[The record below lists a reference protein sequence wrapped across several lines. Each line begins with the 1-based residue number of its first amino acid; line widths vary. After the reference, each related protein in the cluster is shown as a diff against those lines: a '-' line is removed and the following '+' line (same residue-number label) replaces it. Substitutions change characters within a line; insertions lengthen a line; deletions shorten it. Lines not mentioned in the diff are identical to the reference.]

1 MINRKYLLFVF
12 TVLWLLVSIS
22 PVYAG
27 KTVVK
32 FEVDRNYPPF
42 SYTSDGR
49 IYGFSID
56 LANIVFEPDK
66 FDVKLSSDE
75 WHRVYEKLVKGQV
88 DVVAPVA
95 VLEERKKYIYFSKP
109 ILTRHVGLYTKKGFS
124 KSVSLKNLKKF
135 KIGVLKSD
143 YTENILKEKLNVKVY
158 STYPTVEKLI
168 FALANDKIEAAL
180 MTQEIAN
187 YFIIKNNLSDILEIK
202 IKNIYTTKSAFG
214 ISKKRPELVSYIDKR
229 LSYLENKGIFDE
241 LYFNYFSTY
250 SPEYYERRNRE
261 TILTF
266 LFILAVMFV
275 AVSLTVLIMIKI
287 NKRLEHGKRAYESYA
302 QLLADNANAIVLTL
316 NLKGEIIYFNNFA
329 QQLTGY
335 KSEEV
340 VGKKWTDIFIPSHKR
355 EYIENLFKKIAEEK
369 ILNDHENEIV
379 TKNGDIRWILWN
391 NALIESP
398 YVNEPLIISTG
409 LDITQIKK
417 TQQLLEK
424 SYEEIEQ
431 TNEEL
436 INALET
442 LNKSS
447 QVLREEKEKYKFLV
461 ENVSDLIFELDINQK
476 KIELYGKLKDFF
488 DVETICSTKSS
499 RVWLEYLHEDDR
511 GKVFRKF
518 QDAIFLQD
526 DEVEVEFRVK
536 DKCGRWR
543 WLSSRAHINYDEK
556 KNPEKIVAVCI
567 DWTAKKEY
575 EERIKYIA
583 YFDTLTGLPNRKLFE
598 ETLENMLSKTETEK
612 STGAVVLIDID
623 NFKDINDI
631 YGHEAGD
638 EYLKAI
644 GEKVSEYLKNLE
656 VKTFFARVGGD
667 EFAIIFHGLAK
678 KEQIIEFCAQI
689 LKIFETEV
697 YIESIERHLFT
708 SASMGISFYPD
719 DGKNVKEIFR
729 NVDMALSS
737 AKENGKNDFQIFLP
751 FMLMKNLKKIEIEKN
766 LKKAIEGDQFELYYQ
781 PVINL
786 KDMQIHSVEAL
797 LRWNLPG
804 KGMVSPLEFIPV
816 AEESGLIVKI
826 GEMVIEKAFSDL
838 KNWERKGIDYIHMA
852 INLSVRQFK
861 TKFFVDVVQ
870 KLIERY
876 NVNPQ
881 RISFEITE
889 TGAVEN
895 FDVSLKIL
903 SFLCQMGIKFMID
916 DFGTGY
922 SSLIYLRKLPI
933 GGVKIDKSFISEI
946 EISKESRAIVEGII
960 LMAHKIDL
968 KVVAEGVETKKE
980 LEILK
985 EIGCDFAQGYL
996 FSKPLPKTEVEKL
1009 LMAKKITV

>member
-32 FEVDRNYPPF
+32 FEVDKNYPPF

-870 KLIERY
+870 KLIEQY

-881 RISFEITE
+881 KISFEITE

>member
-1 MINRKYLLFVF
+1 MKNKKYFLFIF
-12 TVLWLLVSIS
+12 TVLWLLVFIS

-32 FEVDRNYPPF
+32 LEVDKNYPPF

-56 LANIVFEPDK
+56 LANILFEPDK

-88 DVVAPVA
+88 DVVVPVA
-95 VLEERKKYIYFSKP
+95 VLEERKDYIYYSKP

-124 KSVSLKNLKKF
+124 KNVSLENLKKL

-143 YTENILKEKLNVKVY
+143 YTEDILKEKLNVKIY
-158 STYPTVEKLI
+158 NTYPTVEDLI
-168 FALANDKIEAAL
+168 FALANGKIEAAL

-202 IKNIYTTKSAFG
+202 IKNIYTTQSAFG

-229 LSYLENKGIFDE
+229 LNYLENKGIFDE

-250 SPEYYERRNRE
+250 SPEYYERKNRE
-261 TILTF
+261 TIFSF
-266 LFILAVMFV
+266 LFILAIIFF
-275 AVSLTVLIMIKI
+275 AVSITVLVMIKI
-287 NKRLEHGKRAYESYA
+287 NKRLEHGKRAYEIYA

-340 VGKKWTDIFIPSHKR
+340 VGKKWVDIFIPSHKR
-355 EYIENLFKKIAEEK
+355 EYMENLFKKIAEEK
-369 ILNDHENEIV
+369 ILNNHENEII
-379 TKNGDIRWILWN
+379 TKDGEIKWILWN

-398 YVNEPLIISTG
+398 YLNEPLIISTG

-417 TQQLLEK
+417 TQRLLEE

-436 INALET
+436 ISALET
-442 LNKSS
+442 LNKNSI
-447 QVLREEKEKYKFLV
+447 VLQEEKEKYKFLV

-476 KIELYGKLKDFF
+476 KIELYGKLKDSF
-488 DVETICSTKSS
+488 DVDIICSTKSLL
-499 RVWLEYLHEDDR
+499 VWLEYLHEDDR

-518 QDAIFLQD
+518 QDAIFLG
-526 DEVEVEFRVK
+526 DEDVELDFRVK

-543 WLSSRAHINYDEK
+543 WLSIRAHINYDEQ
-556 KNPEKIVAVCI
+556 KNPEKIVAVCV

-575 EERIKYIA
+575 EDRIEHIA
-583 YFDTLTGLPNRKLFE
+583 YYDTLTGLPNRKLFE
-598 ETLENMLSKTETEK
+598 EILEDWLKKTETEK

-644 GEKVSEYLKNLE
+644 GEKVLEYLKKLE

-667 EFAIIFHGLAK
+667 EFAVILHGLAK
-678 KEQIIEFCAQI
+678 KEQVIEFCAQL
-689 LKIFETEV
+689 LKIFESEI
-697 YIESIERHLFT
+697 YIESIDRHLFT
-708 SASMGISFYPD
+708 SASMGVSFYPD

-737 AKENGKNDFQIFLP
+737 AKDNGKNDFQIFMP
-751 FMLMKNLKKIEIEKN
+751 FILMKNLKKIGIEKN
-766 LKKAIEGDQFELYYQ
+766 LKKAIEEDQFELYYQ

-786 KDMQIHSVEAL
+786 KDMEIHSVEAL

-838 KNWERKGIDYIHMA
+838 KNWERKGIDYLHMA

-861 TKFFVDVVQ
+861 TKFFIDVVK

-876 NVNPQ
+876 SVDPQ
-881 RISFEITE
+881 KISFEITE

-922 SSLIYLRKLPI
+922 SSLIYLRRLPI

-946 EISKESRAIVEGII
+946 ESSKESRAIVEGIV

-980 LEILK
+980 LEVLK
-985 EIGCDFAQGYL
+985 EVGCDFAQGYL

-1009 LMAKKITV
+1009 LLAKKITV

>member
-1 MINRKYLLFVF
+1 MMRKKYFLFVF
-12 TVLWLLVSIS
+12 TVLWLLISIF

-27 KTVVK
+27 NTVVK
-32 FEVDRNYPPF
+32 FEVDKNYPPF
-42 SYTSDGR
+42 SYTSEGR

-75 WHRVYEKLVKGQV
+75 WHKVYEKLVKGQV

-95 VLEERKKYIYFSKP
+95 ILEERKKYIYFSKP

-143 YTENILKEKLNVKVY
+143 YTESILKEKLNVKVY
-158 STYPTVEKLI
+158 STFPTVEKLI
-168 FALANDKIEAAL
+168 FALANGKIEAAL
-180 MTQEIAN
+180 VTQEIAN

-202 IKNIYTTKSAFG
+202 IKNIYITKSAFG

-229 LSYLENKGIFDE
+229 LSYLEDKGIFDE

-250 SPEYYERRNRE
+250 SPEYYERKNRE

-266 LFILAVMFV
+266 LFILAIIFF

-316 NLKGEIIYFNNFA
+316 NLKGEIIYFNKFA
-329 QQLTGY
+329 EQLTGY
-335 KSEEV
+335 TSEEV
-340 VGKKWTDIFIPSHKR
+340 IGKKWTDIFIPSHRR
-355 EYIENLFKKIAEEK
+355 EYIENLFSKIAEEK
-369 ILNDHENEIV
+369 VLNDHENEII

-398 YVNEPLIISTG
+398 YLNEPLIISTG
-409 LDITQIKK
+409 LDVTQIKK
-417 TQQLLEK
+417 TQQLLEE
-424 SYEEIEQ
+424 SYEELEQ

-442 LNKSS
+442 LNKNS
-447 QVLREEKEKYKFLV
+447 QVLEEEKEKYKFFV
-461 ENVSDLIFELDINQK
+461 DNVSDLVFELDINQK
-476 KIELYGKLKDFF
+476 KIELYGKLKDSF

-499 RVWLEYLHEDDR
+499 LVWLEYLHEDDR

-518 QDAIFLQD
+518 QDAIFLG
-526 DEVEVEFRVK
+526 DEYVELDFRVK

-543 WLSSRAHINYDEK
+543 WLSSRAHINYDEQ
-556 KNPEKIVAVCI
+556 KNPEKIVAVCV

-575 EERIKYIA
+575 ENKIEYLA
-583 YFDTLTGLPNRKLFE
+583 YYDTLTGLPNRKLFE
-598 ETLENMLSKTETEK
+598 ETLEDWLKKTKAEK

-638 EYLKAI
+638 EYLKAL
-644 GEKVSEYLKNLE
+644 GEKVSEYLKKLE

-667 EFAIIFHGLAK
+667 EFAIIFHGLVK
-678 KEQIIEFCAQI
+678 KEQVIEFCAQL
-689 LKIFETEV
+689 LKIFESEI
-697 YIESIERHLFT
+697 YIESIDRHLFT

-737 AKENGKNDFQIFLP
+737 AKDNGKNDFQIFMP

-766 LKKAIEGDQFELYYQ
+766 LKKAIEEDQFELYYQ

-786 KDMQIHSVEAL
+786 KDMEIHSVEAL

-826 GEMVIEKAFSDL
+826 GEMVIEKAFSDI
-838 KNWERKGIDYIHMA
+838 KNWERKGIDYINMA

-861 TKFFVDVVQ
+861 TKFFVDVVK

-876 NVNPQ
+876 SVDPQ
-881 RISFEITE
+881 KISFEITE

-903 SFLCQMGIKFMID
+903 NFLCQMGIKFMID

-946 EISKESRAIVEGII
+946 ESSKESRAIVEGIV
-960 LMAHKIDL
+960 LLAHKIDL

-1009 LMAKKITV
+1009 LIAKKITV

>member
-32 FEVDRNYPPF
+32 FEVDKNYPPF

-447 QVLREEKEKYKFLV
+447 QVLQEEKEKYKFLV

-575 EERIKYIA
+575 EERIEYIA